1 VLLDQQ
7 EQLVLLA
14 QQAVQV
20 LQADLVEL
28 VLQVLLEI
36 SALLEHRVPL
46 DKQDKQVTKEQRV
59 LLASKVLLVLDL
71 PALLVLDQQVLPA
84 NKVLLAQLAHRDI
97 KVLLG

>member
-71 PALLVLDQQVLPA
+71 PALLVLDQQVLLA